1 MNILL
6 IIGIILLILWI
17 LGLVP
22 VLHIA
27 ATIVWIFLIVGAIL
41 VLISLFARPRR

>member
-1 MNILL
+1 
-6 IIGIILLILWI
+6 LWI

-27 ATIVWIFLIVGAIL
+27 ATIIWIFLIVGVIL
-41 VLISLFARPRR
+41 ILISLFGRSRR